1 MCASILAWNGVLVG
15 LGFGNSEGQGR
26 IGVLESVI
34 EKGCSR
40 WGNESSMT
48 PSPGCKVGHHFP
60 AVMPGV
66 MTALN

>member
-1 MCASILAWNGVLVG
+1 MEWGSCG
-15 LGFGNSEGQGR
+15 LGFGNSEGQGGT
-26 IGVLESVI
+26 GVLESVV
-34 EKGCSR
+34 EKECSR
-40 WGNESSMT
+40 QGNENSVT